1 MAYAHSYVNEAQ
13 SESELE
19 AIRRSVIR
27 GTPYGSE
34 TWATQSA
41 ARLQLKHT
49 LRPKGRPKKSLLSG
63 KPKK

>member
-1 MAYAHSYVNEAQ
+1 VNAAH

-34 TWATQSA
+34 SWVTQSA

-49 LRPKGRPKKSLLSG
+49 LRPKGRPKKKSFPT
-63 KPKK
+63 KPKQ